1 MSVISALFDNKVY
14 NFEQAFGVKDITSAA
29 MRQAIR
35 EWYALY
41 YDTEPTEQEDPGQR
55 LPVAVVSKLTRTAFS
70 EYTAQVSGQ
79 SSKSAFLAGV
89 LTGLDRARKAAIQ
102 QALIGGEA
110 MLKPLPS
117 QKGTGFTVIG
127 RNNYLVLGRNE
138 FDEITDIGTAEVTD
152 VGRVRYTLL
161 ERRTVDAAGY
171 LTIESRLFRSDNT
184 GYLGYEVPLPSL
196 DKYAALERLNRLP
209 QPVWSAGLISLKM
222 PIENTVDGSPDG
234 VSVYAAAA
242 RLIRLININEAQING
257 EFSRGESR
265 IIVSSDLM
273 NRDQNGRKQF
283 KDHVFSGLD
292 DDSENVGVT
301 IFSPA
306 FREQSFFAR
315 KMEYL
320 RSIESLIGLK
330 RGILS
335 EVEVAERTATEVTSS
350 AGDYNLTIIDL
361 QQMWERA
368 VREAVRVCDII
379 GQMYKLCDSTPVDPM
394 KEISVS
400 WGNGILYD
408 EKSDNAERLAQVQA
422 GLLKP
427 ELYLA
432 WYYDQPCETDKDIA
446 AIRAKYMPEIEEMA
460 GGDE

>member
-89 LTGLDRARKAAIQ
+89 LTGLDRARKAAMQ

-234 VSVYAAAA
+234 VSVYPGVYFACEYNGASNHSS
-242 RLIRLININEAQING
+242 RKDCFVDFRNDIRKVKRVRGTAVQRNRCHRW
-257 EFSRGESR
+257 SRRSCKKSR
-265 IIVSSDLM
+265 KII
-273 NRDQNGRKQF
+273 
-283 KDHVFSGLD
+283 
-292 DDSENVGVT
+292 
-301 IFSPA
+301 
-306 FREQSFFAR
+306 
-315 KMEYL
+315 
-320 RSIESLIGLK
+320 SIL
-330 RGILS
+330 
-335 EVEVAERTATEVTSS
+335 
-350 AGDYNLTIIDL
+350 
-361 QQMWERA
+361 
-368 VREAVRVCDII
+368 
-379 GQMYKLCDSTPVDPM
+379 
-394 KEISVS
+394 
-400 WGNGILYD
+400 
-408 EKSDNAERLAQVQA
+408 
-422 GLLKP
+422 
-427 ELYLA
+427 
-432 WYYDQPCETDKDIA
+432 
-446 AIRAKYMPEIEEMA
+446 
-460 GGDE
+460 